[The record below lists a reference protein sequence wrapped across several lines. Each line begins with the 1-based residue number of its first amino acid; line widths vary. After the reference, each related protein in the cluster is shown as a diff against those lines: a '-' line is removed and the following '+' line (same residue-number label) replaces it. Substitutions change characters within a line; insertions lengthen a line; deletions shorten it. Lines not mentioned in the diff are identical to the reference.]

1 MLLLVDHLALRA
13 RSYEYLIRLFQ
24 EWEVGVPRPP
34 GRGAAGGHP
43 GAPGRLWHRG
53 GGSAAGGLDHLLTCE
68 RRHWE
73 QAAGREAVAAGA
85 PCALGPVGSETRHEK
100 EQTVS

>member
-1 MLLLVDHLALRA
+1 MCPVRRAVAL
-13 RSYEYLIRLFQ
+13 Q
-24 EWEVGVPRPP
+24 GVIL
-34 GRGAAGGHP
+34 GRQAGCGTAGAGPERQAGC
-43 GAPGRLWHRG
+43 A
-53 GGSAAGGLDHLLTCE
+53 AAGGLDHLLTCE